1 MIKLIQGFDIGSPL
15 PIDGRIL
22 LSRSE
27 MEKCCTKGSDEYNT
41 MPDRYFTIC
50 EEDGLLYLFKK
61 NYVEGVD
68 VGATFEKAV
77 PEHTSQLENDG
88 DGNSPYDT
96 VASVN
101 NKIDTLHN
109 QISTDFIDNDELVTA
124 LVPYALRANTGY
136 RLSCDQDQTKHEY
149 TFHLKNDAGTD
160 LGEPILINLPV
171 ESLVMDVEYDENTK
185 SIIITLENGTQ
196 TSVPIGSII
205 NGLVNETT
213 FNAHKNDTVV
223 HTNASEKVAWN
234 AKYDKPSAGIPK
246 SDLVAAVQTS
256 LGKADTAIQQSDL
269 NTALSS
275 YITSADAASL
285 YQAGTN
291 VKITTESGKKV
302 ISAKDTTYV
311 AGGGINIV
319 PGAYDPDS
327 GAYDPDVPDSFII
340 NSLQAEPT
348 WKKIV
353 SYPDDTPMDNADLAA
368 LFNAKQDK
376 IGDGS
381 TTIDADDVV
390 DTTSVH
396 KFVTAEDKV
405 AWNAKQAA
413 ITSSNKL
420 SSDLVDD
427 TGHSNK
433 FVTASEKQ
441 TWNSKQD
448 AITSSNKLP
457 VANISGL
464 AAVATSGSYTSLSN
478 TPNLATVATSG
489 SYADLSNK
497 PAINNGT
504 LTIGVSLATPE
515 AISTGNTFTANQ
527 SGPTSITI
535 KVPSKT
541 SHLTNDS
548 TYQTSANVSSTVSSA
563 ISTHNSSTSAHS
575 DIRDLI
581 TGTNGVNSKISA
593 IEAKIPNAATSSN
606 QLADKQFVN
615 DSISTSTATFQG
627 TVSAS
632 ADTEASAQ
640 SALRSITGMDNNDYA
655 FVSCVDSAGNTKY
668 KRYKYNGSSWEFEYA
683 LNNSSFTSTQWGSIN
698 SGITSTLVSQI
709 TTNKNNIATNTTA
722 IAGKQATLVSGTNI
736 KTINSSNI
744 LGNGNLD
751 VGTVRSVQISA
762 TSPIVSST
770 NSAQTGATVST
781 TITHA
786 NSGVTAS
793 TYGPNTVSPAYGST
807 FIVPKVTVDAMGH
820 ITSASNSTVTLPVV
834 PMTTITI
841 PADATWSAATGSAGQ
856 IGFTTT
862 VTDNTNLANITSAS
876 TPTLDINMSAV
887 SSTDDIDALNEA
899 WSKIYRAVTGT
910 KSIQFFATESLTG
923 TALSINVK
931 G

>member
-101 NKIDTLHN
+101 SKIDTLHN
-109 QISTDFIDNDELVTA
+109 QISTDFIDNNELVTA

-136 RLSCDQDQTKHEY
+136 RLTCDQDQTKHEY
-149 TFHLKNDAGTD
+149 TFHLKNDTGTD
-160 LGEPILINLPV
+160 LGEPILIDLPV
-171 ESLVMDVEYDENTK
+171 ESLVMDVEYDEDTK

-196 TSVPIGSII
+196 TSVPIGSLI

-213 FNAHKNDTVV
+213 FNAHKNDTTV
-223 HTNASEKVAWN
+223 HTNASEKTAWN
-234 AKYDKPSAGIPK
+234 AKYSKPSAGIPK
-246 SDLVAAVQTS
+246 SDLVSAVQTS

-269 NTALSS
+269 NTALSI
-275 YITSADAASL
+275 YITSADAADL

-291 VKITTESGKKV
+291 VKITTASGKKV

-319 PGAYDPDS
+319 PGAYDPES

-390 DTTSVH
+390 DTTSTH

-413 ITSSNKL
+413 ITTTSKL

-441 TWNSKQD
+441 TWSGKQD

-457 VANISGL
+457 AANVSGL

-527 SGPTSITI
+527 SSATSITI

-548 TYQTSANVSSTVSSA
+548 GYQTSTNVSSTVSSA

-581 TGTNGVNSKISA
+581 TGTNGVNSKISG

-627 TVSAS
+627 TVTAS
-632 ADTEASAQ
+632 ADTESAAQ

-668 KRYKYNGSSWEFEYA
+668 KRYKYNGSAWEFEYT
-683 LNNSSFTSTQWGSIN
+683 LNNSSFTSTQ
-698 SGITSTLVSQI
+698 
-709 TTNKNNIATNTTA
+709 
-722 IAGKQATLVSGTNI
+722 
-736 KTINSSNI
+736 
-744 LGNGNLD
+744 
-751 VGTVRSVQISA
+751 
-762 TSPIVSST
+762 
-770 NSAQTGATVST
+770 
-781 TITHA
+781 
-786 NSGVTAS
+786 
-793 TYGPNTVSPAYGST
+793 
-807 FIVPKVTVDAMGH
+807 
-820 ITSASNSTVTLPVV
+820 
-834 PMTTITI
+834 
-841 PADATWSAATGSAGQ
+841 
-856 IGFTTT
+856 
-862 VTDNTNLANITSAS
+862 
-876 TPTLDINMSAV
+876 
-887 SSTDDIDALNEA
+887 
-899 WSKIYRAVTGT
+899 
-910 KSIQFFATESLTG
+910 
-923 TALSINVK
+923 
-931 G
+931 

>member
-77 PEHTSQLENDG
+77 PEHTSQLDNDG

-101 NKIDTLHN
+101 SKIDTLHN
-109 QISTDFIDNDELVTA
+109 QISTDFIDNNELVTS

-160 LGEPILINLPV
+160 LGDPILINLPV
-171 ESLVMDVEYDENTK
+171 ESLVMDVEYDEDTK

-196 TSVPIGSII
+196 TSVPIGSLI
-205 NGLVNETT
+205 NGLVNENT
-213 FNAHKNDTVV
+213 FNAHKNDTTV
-223 HTNASEKVAWN
+223 HTNSSEKTAWN
-234 AKYDKPSAGIPK
+234 AKYSKPSAGIPK

-275 YITSADAASL
+275 YITSADAADL

-291 VKITTESGKKV
+291 VKITTASGKKV

-319 PGAYDPDS
+319 PGAYDPES

-390 DTTSVH
+390 DTTSTH

-413 ITSSNKL
+413 ITTTSKL

-441 TWNSKQD
+441 TWNGKQD

-489 SYADLSNK
+489 SYTDLSNK

-515 AISTGNTFTANQ
+515 AVSTGNTFTANQ
-527 SGPTSITI
+527 SSATSITI

-548 TYQTSANVSSTVSSA
+548 GYQTSTNVSSTVSSA

-627 TVSAS
+627 TVNAS
-632 ADTEASAQ
+632 ADTESAAQ

-668 KRYKYNGSSWEFEYA
+668 KRYKYNGSAWEFEYT

-709 TTNKNNIATNTTA
+709 TTNKNNISSNTTA

-770 NSAQTGATVST
+770 SSAQTGATVST

-793 TYGPNTVSPAYGST
+793 TYGPNTVSPAYGGT
-807 FIVPKVTVDAMGH
+807 FVIPKITVNATGH

-841 PADATWSAATGSAGQ
+841 PANATWSAATGSAGQ

-876 TPTLDINMSAV
+876 NPILDINMSTV
-887 SSTDDIDALNEA
+887 SSADDVDALNIA

-910 KSIQFFATESLTG
+910 KSIQFFATESLAG

>member
-50 EEDGLLYLFKK
+50 EEDGLLYLYKK
-61 NYVEGVD
+61 NYEEGVD

-77 PEHTSQLENDG
+77 PEHTSQLVNDG
-88 DGNSPYDT
+88 NGDLNSEGLADPFDT
-96 VASVN
+96 IASVD

-109 QISTDFIDNDELVTA
+109 QISTDFIDNNELVTK
-124 LVPYALRANTGY
+124 LLPYALRANTGCKI
-136 RLSCDQDQTKHEY
+136 SCDQDQIKHEY
-149 TFHLKNDAGTD
+149 KFHLMNDANEDIGGTFT
-160 LGEPILINLPV
+160 INLPI
-171 ESLVMDVEYDENTK
+171 ESMVMDVEYDNNTK
-185 SIIITLENGTQ
+185 DILIYLENDPDHLHPTR
-196 TSVPIGSII
+196 VPISGLIE
-205 NGLVNETT
+205 GLVNTSTFTAHTGNTT
-213 FNAHKNDTVV
+213 I
-223 HTNASEKVAWN
+223 HTNASEKTAWN
-234 AKYDKPSAGIPK
+234 AKYSKPSAGIPK

-269 NTALSS
+269 NTALSG
-275 YITSADAASL
+275 YITSAAAADL

-291 VKITTESGKKV
+291 VKITTASGKKV

-319 PGAYDPDS
+319 PGAYDPES

-390 DTTSVH
+390 DTTSTH

-413 ITSSNKL
+413 ITTTSKL

-457 VANISGL
+457 AANVSGL

-515 AISTGNTFTANQ
+515 AVSTGNTFTANQ
-527 SGPTSITI
+527 SSATSITI

-548 TYQTSANVSSTVSSA
+548 GYQTSTNVSSTVSSA

-627 TVSAS
+627 TVTAS
-632 ADTEASAQ
+632 ADTESAAQ

-668 KRYKYNGSSWEFEYA
+668 KRYKYNGSAWEFEYT
-683 LNNSSFTSTQWGSIN
+683 LNNSSFTSTQ
-698 SGITSTLVSQI
+698 
-709 TTNKNNIATNTTA
+709 
-722 IAGKQATLVSGTNI
+722 
-736 KTINSSNI
+736 
-744 LGNGNLD
+744 
-751 VGTVRSVQISA
+751 
-762 TSPIVSST
+762 
-770 NSAQTGATVST
+770 
-781 TITHA
+781 
-786 NSGVTAS
+786 
-793 TYGPNTVSPAYGST
+793 
-807 FIVPKVTVDAMGH
+807 
-820 ITSASNSTVTLPVV
+820 
-834 PMTTITI
+834 
-841 PADATWSAATGSAGQ
+841 
-856 IGFTTT
+856 
-862 VTDNTNLANITSAS
+862 
-876 TPTLDINMSAV
+876 
-887 SSTDDIDALNEA
+887 
-899 WSKIYRAVTGT
+899 
-910 KSIQFFATESLTG
+910 
-923 TALSINVK
+923 
-931 G
+931 

>member
-61 NYVEGVD
+61 NYEEGVD

-101 NKIDTLHN
+101 DKIDTLHN

-223 HTNASEKVAWN
+223 HTNASEKAAWN
-234 AKYDKPSAGIPK
+234 AKYSKPSAGIPK
-246 SDLVAAVQTS
+246 SDLVSAVQTS

-319 PGAYDPDS
+319 PGAYDPES

-441 TWNSKQD
+441 TWNGKQD
-448 AITSSNKLP
+448 AITSTNKLP
-457 VANISGL
+457 VANVSGL

-489 SYADLSNK
+489 SYTDLSDK

-504 LTIGVSLATPE
+504 LTIGVSLAAPE

-527 SGPTSITI
+527 STATSITI

-563 ISTHNSSTSAHS
+563 ISTHNSNTSAHS

-627 TVSAS
+627 TVNAS
-632 ADTEASAQ
+632 ADTESAAQ

-668 KRYKYNGSSWEFEYA
+668 KRYKYNGSAWEFEYT

-709 TTNKNNIATNTTA
+709 TTNKNNIASNTTA

-910 KSIQFFATESLTG
+910 KSIQFFATESLAG

>member
-101 NKIDTLHN
+101 SKIDTLHN
-109 QISTDFIDNDELVTA
+109 QISTDFIDNNELVTS

-149 TFHLKNDAGTD
+149 TFHLKNDAGVD
-160 LGEPILINLPV
+160 LGEPVFINLPV

-196 TSVPIGSII
+196 TSVPIGSLI
-205 NGLVNETT
+205 NGLVNENT
-213 FNAHKNDTVV
+213 FNAHKNDTTV
-223 HTNASEKVAWN
+223 HTNSSEKTAWN
-234 AKYDKPSAGIPK
+234 AKYSKPSAGIPK

-275 YITSADAASL
+275 YITSADAADL

-291 VKITTESGKKV
+291 VKITTASGKKV

-319 PGAYDPDS
+319 PGAYDPES

-353 SYPDDTPMDNADLAA
+353 SYPGDTPMDNADLAA

-390 DTTSVH
+390 DTTSTH

-413 ITSSNKL
+413 ITTTSKL

-441 TWNSKQD
+441 TWSGKQD
-448 AITSSNKLP
+448 AITSTNKLP
-457 VANISGL
+457 ASNVSGL
-464 AAVATSGSYTSLSN
+464 ATVATSGSYTSLSN

-527 SGPTSITI
+527 SSATSITI

-548 TYQTSANVSSTVSSA
+548 GYQTSTNVSSTVSSA

-581 TGTNGVNSKISA
+581 TGTNGVNSKISG

-627 TVSAS
+627 TVTAS
-632 ADTEASAQ
+632 ADTESAAQ

-668 KRYKYNGSSWEFEYA
+668 KRYKYNGSAWEFEYT

-709 TTNKNNIATNTTA
+709 TTNKNNISSNTTA

-770 NSAQTGATVST
+770 SSAQTGATVST

-793 TYGPNTVSPAYGST
+793 TYGPNTVSPAYGGT
-807 FIVPKVTVDAMGH
+807 FVVPKITVNAMGH

-841 PADATWSAATGSAGQ
+841 PSDATWSAATGSAGQ

-876 TPTLDINMSAV
+876 TPTLDINMSTV
-887 SSTDDIDALNEA
+887 SSTDDVDALNEA

-910 KSIQFFATESLTG
+910 KSIQFFATESLAG

>member
-101 NKIDTLHN
+101 SKIDTLHN
-109 QISTDFIDNDELVTA
+109 QISTDFIDNNELVTS

-149 TFHLKNDAGTD
+149 TFHLKNDAGVD
-160 LGEPILINLPV
+160 LGEPVFINLPV

-196 TSVPIGSII
+196 TSVPIGSLI
-205 NGLVNETT
+205 NGLVNENT
-213 FNAHKNDTVV
+213 FNAHKNDTTV
-223 HTNASEKVAWN
+223 HTNSSEKTAWN
-234 AKYDKPSAGIPK
+234 AKYSKPSAGIPK

-275 YITSADAASL
+275 YITSADAADL

-291 VKITTESGKKV
+291 VKITTASGKKV

-319 PGAYDPDS
+319 PGAYDPES

-353 SYPDDTPMDNADLAA
+353 SYPGDTPMDNADLAA

-390 DTTSVH
+390 DTTSTH

-413 ITSSNKL
+413 ITTTSKL

-441 TWNSKQD
+441 TWSGKQD
-448 AITSSNKLP
+448 AITSTNKLP
-457 VANISGL
+457 ASNVSGL
-464 AAVATSGSYTSLSN
+464 ATVATSGSYTSLSN

-527 SGPTSITI
+527 SSATSITI

-548 TYQTSANVSSTVSSA
+548 GYQTSTNVSSTVSSA

-581 TGTNGVNSKISA
+581 TGTNGVNSKISG

-627 TVSAS
+627 TVTAS
-632 ADTEASAQ
+632 ADTESAAQ

-668 KRYKYNGSSWEFEYA
+668 KRYKYNGSAWEFEYT

-709 TTNKNNIATNTTA
+709 TTNKNNISSNTTA

-770 NSAQTGATVST
+770 SSAQTGATVRT

-793 TYGPNTVSPAYGST
+793 TYGPNTVSPAYGGT
-807 FIVPKVTVDAMGH
+807 FVVPKITVNAMGH

-841 PADATWSAATGSAGQ
+841 PSDATWSAATGSAGQ

-876 TPTLDINMSAV
+876 TPTLDINMSTV
-887 SSTDDIDALNEA
+887 SSTDDVDALNEA

-910 KSIQFFATESLTG
+910 KSIQFFATESLAG

>member
-101 NKIDTLHN
+101 SKIDTLHN
-109 QISTDFIDNDELVTA
+109 QISTDFIDNNELVTA
-124 LVPYALRANTGY
+124 LVPYALRANTGCKI
-136 RLSCDQDQTKHEY
+136 SCDQDQVKHEY
-149 TFHLKNDAGTD
+149 TFHLMNDANEDIGGTFT
-160 LGEPILINLPV
+160 INLPV

-185 SIIITLENGTQ
+185 SIIITLENGTK
-196 TSVPIGSII
+196 TSVPIGSLI
-205 NGLVNETT
+205 NGLVNENT
-213 FNAHKNDTVV
+213 FNAHKNDTTV
-223 HTNASEKVAWN
+223 HTNASEKTAWN
-234 AKYDKPSAGIPK
+234 AKYSKPSAGIPK
-246 SDLVAAVQTS
+246 SDLVSAVQTS

-275 YITSADAASL
+275 YITSADAADL

-291 VKITTESGKKV
+291 VKITTSSGKKV

-319 PGAYDPDS
+319 PGAYDPES

-390 DTTSVH
+390 DTNSTH

-413 ITSSNKL
+413 ITTSSKL

-441 TWNSKQD
+441 TWSGKQD
-448 AITSSNKLP
+448 AITSTNKLP
-457 VANISGL
+457 AANVSGL

-489 SYADLSNK
+489 SYTDLSNK

-527 SGPTSITI
+527 SSATSITI

-548 TYQTSANVSSTVSSA
+548 GYQTSTNVSSTVSSA

-627 TVSAS
+627 TVNAS
-632 ADTEASAQ
+632 ADTESAAQ

-668 KRYKYNGSSWEFEYA
+668 KRYKYNGSAWEFEYT

-709 TTNKNNIATNTTA
+709 TTNKNNISSNTTA

-770 NSAQTGATVST
+770 SSAQTGATVST

-793 TYGPNTVSPAYGST
+793 TYGPNTVSPAYGGT
-807 FIVPKVTVDAMGH
+807 FVVPKITVNAMGH

-841 PADATWSAATGSAGQ
+841 PSDATWSAATGSAGQ

-876 TPTLDINMSAV
+876 TPTLDINMSTV
-887 SSTDDIDALNEA
+887 SSTDDVDALNEA

-910 KSIQFFATESLTG
+910 KSIQFFATESLAG